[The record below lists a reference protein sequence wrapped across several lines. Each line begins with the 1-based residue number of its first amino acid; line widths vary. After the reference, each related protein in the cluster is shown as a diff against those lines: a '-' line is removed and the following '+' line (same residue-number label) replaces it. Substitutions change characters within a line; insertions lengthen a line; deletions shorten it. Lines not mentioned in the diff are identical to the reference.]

1 MTKND
6 NTISTEDKKQQLSVK
21 IFSPF
26 EVFYEGPAYSLSA
39 RTQAGPF
46 DVLYDHANFISLVLP
61 GKVAVQTPFG
71 NRNYNIT
78 RGILKVHNNYAVLFA
93 NI

>member
-1 MTKND
+1 VEEAKTD
-6 NTISTEDKKQQLSVK
+6 KQQLNVK

-39 RTQAGPF
+39 ISQIGPF
-46 DVLYDHANFISLVLP
+46 DVLYDHANFISLLLP

-71 NRNYNIT
+71 NRSYDIN
-78 RGILKVHNNYAVLFA
+78 RGVLKVHNNYAILFA